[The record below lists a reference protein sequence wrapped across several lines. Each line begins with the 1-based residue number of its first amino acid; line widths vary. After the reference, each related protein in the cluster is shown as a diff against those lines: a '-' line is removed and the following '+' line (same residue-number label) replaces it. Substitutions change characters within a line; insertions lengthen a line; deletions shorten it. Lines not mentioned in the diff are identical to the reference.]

1 MYTKLNAAIHHL
13 KTTLQEI
20 PAVLIGAGSGLSTA
34 AGYTYDG
41 QRFAENFQDFMQAYG
56 VQDMYSAG
64 FYPFPNER
72 VRWAYWS
79 RNVML
84 NRYQAPPF
92 PVYEKLLHLVQDKD
106 YFVLTTNVDHMFQR
120 AGFAKSRLFY
130 TQGDYGLF
138 QCSVPCHAKTYDNEA
153 TIHAMV
159 AEQKGMQIPAH
170 LVPHCPRCGEP
181 MTMNLRIDDTFVED
195 EGWQAANHRYLK
207 FLHAHEGKPLLLLEI
222 GVGMNTPGIIKYPFW
237 RMTQDE
243 PKWQFASLNQEAYA
257 PADLRAKS
265 ILVSGDLR
273 AVIDTLN
280 EI

>member
-1 MYTKLNAAIHHL
+1 MQKEIIQAIHHL
-13 KTTLQEI
+13 KITLHES

-79 RNVML
+79 RTVML

-120 AGFAKSRLFY
+120 AGFDKLRLFY

-138 QCSVPCHAKTYDNEA
+138 QCSVPCHAKTYDNET
-153 TIHAMV
+153 TIRAMV
-159 AEQKGMQIPAH
+159 AEQKDMQVPSH
-170 LVPHCPRCGEP
+170 LVPHCPRCGES
-181 MTMNLRIDDTFVED
+181 MTMNLRIDDTFVEN
-195 EGWQAANHRYLK
+195 EGWQAANQRYLE
-207 FLHAHEGKPLLLLEI
+207 FLQAHEGKPLLLLEI

-237 RMTQDE
+237 HMAKEE
-243 PKWQFASLNQEAYA
+243 PRWQFASLNQEVYV
-257 PADLRAKS
+257 PEDLRKKS
-265 ILVSGDLR
+265 ILIRGDLR
-273 AVIDTLN
+273 AVIDALS
-280 EI
+280 